1 MANVLR
7 VSERASANTS
17 EKIFVVSLT
26 LVEVSERQRKKERKK
41 ERERVSEMKKR
52 ERKKE
57 ERGREKLPKKVFQ
70 KL

>member
-41 ERERVSEMKKR
+41 ERE
-52 ERKKE
+52 
-57 ERGREKLPKKVFQ
+57 
-70 KL
+70 

>member
-26 LVEVSERQRKKERKK
+26 LVEVSERQRKKERK
-41 ERERVSEMKKR
+41 RESE
-52 ERKKE
+52 
-57 ERGREKLPKKVFQ
+57 
-70 KL
+70 